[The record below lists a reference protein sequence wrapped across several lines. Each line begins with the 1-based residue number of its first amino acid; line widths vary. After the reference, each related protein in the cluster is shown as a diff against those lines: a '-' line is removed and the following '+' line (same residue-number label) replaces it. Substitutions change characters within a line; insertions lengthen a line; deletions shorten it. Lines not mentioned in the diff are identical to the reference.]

1 MKDQYKNFVD
11 AYLKSGNASE
21 SARIAGY
28 SSSSAANIGC
38 QLLKREEI
46 KRAIALAKEAEL
58 KIVGD
63 KAAYQLKDVLDGLWR
78 SANEY
83 GQGTSHSARISAWR
97 ALGDAL
103 GVFKGSTTPINQLT
117 AIKITIIGKEGTK
130 KEIPLAQGLIQNH
143 RLNHFSQE

>member
-1 MKDQYKNFVD
+1 M
-11 AYLKSGNASE
+11 
-21 SARIAGY
+21 
-28 SSSSAANIGC
+28 SSAANIGC

-46 KRAIALAKEAEL
+46 KRAIALANEAEL
-58 KIVGD
+58 KVVGD

-103 GVFKGSTTPINQLT
+103 GVFKAPTTPINQLT

-130 KEIPLAQGLIQNH
+130 KEIPLAPNGSSKCQNIGL
-143 RLNHFSQE
+143 

>member
-1 MKDQYKNFVD
+1 MTRPGREPDTSSTEYGDAVTEPYPWFV
-11 AYLKSGNASE
+11 YCS
-21 SARIAGY
+21 
-28 SSSSAANIGC
+28 NIMRKVI
-38 QLLKREEI
+38 QREEI
-46 KRAIALAKEAEL
+46 KRAIALANEAGL

-103 GVFKGSTTPINQLT
+103 GVFKGPTTPINQLT
-117 AIKITIIGKEGTK
+117 AIKITIIGKEGAK

-143 RLNHFSQE
+143 RLNHFSPE